1 MATDKGW
8 IWWYKQ
14 TSRVDSAVSVDWVW
28 LGLDREQ
35 DAAGELFSYT
45 GSSQSK
51 HQRLEDSFKKV
62 VKVTKRKKKCSP
74 SKIFID
80 SMAGETVLFR

>member
-28 LGLDREQ
+28 LGLEGEQ

-51 HQRLEDSFKKV
+51 HQRLGDSFKKV
-62 VKVTKRKKKCSP
+62 VKVTKRKKKMQHQQNVYRF
-74 SKIFID
+74 K
-80 SMAGETVLFR
+80 GR

>member
-1 MATDKGW
+1 MATDKG
-8 IWWYKQ
+8 WYKQ

-45 GSSQSK
+45 GSRQSK

-62 VKVTKRKKKCSP
+62 EKVTKRKKKCSP